1 MLPSNPRNDLVQL
14 CILTAPSFN
23 LAATTA
29 FVDPFRVANYLYG
42 RRYVWAFQSFW
53 WRPAAGFQYRRVE
66 NQLA

>member
-1 MLPSNPRNDLVQL
+1 MLPSKPRSDLVQL

-42 RRYVWAFQSFW
+42 RRYVWAS
-53 WRPAAGFQYRRVE
+53 RALAAVCCRLQIR
-66 NQLA
+66 LS